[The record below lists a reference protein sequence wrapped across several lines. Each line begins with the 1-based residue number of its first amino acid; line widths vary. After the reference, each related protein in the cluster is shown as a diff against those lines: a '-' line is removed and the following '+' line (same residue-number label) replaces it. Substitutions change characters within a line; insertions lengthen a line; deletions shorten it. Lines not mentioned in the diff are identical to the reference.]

1 MLVTTDWLASRIGDP
16 ALVLVDMRWREQGS
30 GRQVY
35 DRGHIP
41 GADYLDWSTD
51 LVDPKAPIAF
61 TLAPPERF
69 AAVMARC
76 GIGEETTIVAY
87 ADDMGNGPFRL
98 WWACRV
104 YCHDD
109 VQVPDVGFGKGVAAG
124 RPVSNEPASRRP
136 APAKPWIPRH
146 KPRPVAGPEDVLAG
160 RTDPGLV
167 VLDSRPR
174 EQFEGR
180 AVWFET
186 GAVPAAED
194 GIARPPR
201 GEIRA
206 GHVPWARNIP
216 WSELYQEDHTL
227 KSPEELRAMFA
238 AAGATRG
245 KRAITYCGCGVSA
258 SALLFAATLA
268 GIEDVTLYDASW
280 EEWGRD
286 SRLPVSRD

>member
-30 GRQVY
+30 GRQAY

-104 YCHDD
+104 YGHDD
-109 VQVPDVGFGKGVAAG
+109 VQVLDGGFGKWVAEG
-124 RPVSNEPASRRP
+124 RPVSNEPAPRRP

-146 KPRPVAGPEDVLAG
+146 KPRPVAGLG
-160 RTDPGLV
+160 
-167 VLDSRPR
+167 
-174 EQFEGR
+174 
-180 AVWFET
+180 
-186 GAVPAAED
+186 
-194 GIARPPR
+194 
-201 GEIRA
+201 
-206 GHVPWARNIP
+206 
-216 WSELYQEDHTL
+216 
-227 KSPEELRAMFA
+227 
-238 AAGATRG
+238 
-245 KRAITYCGCGVSA
+245 
-258 SALLFAATLA
+258 
-268 GIEDVTLYDASW
+268 
-280 EEWGRD
+280 
-286 SRLPVSRD
+286 